1 MNPTDGPQDAIV
13 CEIKSRFVRNQP
25 QHQGGLV
32 KVAQIDHKSKI
43 DL

>member
-1 MNPTDGPQDAIV
+1 MNPTDGPQDATV
-13 CEIKSRFVRNQP
+13 CKIKSRFVRNQP
-25 QHQGGLV
+25 QHQGLV